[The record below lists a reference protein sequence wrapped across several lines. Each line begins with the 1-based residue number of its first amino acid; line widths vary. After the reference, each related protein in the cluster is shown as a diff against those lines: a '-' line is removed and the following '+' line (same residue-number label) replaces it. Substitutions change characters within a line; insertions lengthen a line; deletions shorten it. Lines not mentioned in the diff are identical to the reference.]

1 MSEVV
6 STKGSLVMI
15 GLNTDKPQVYFNG
28 SEITGVIGLN
38 VVNNKRTQT
47 VVSFGCITRSWCCCC
62 SKRGLIMHS
71 RFLFIIPEDWLTLEG
86 DQLDALD
93 VNVVINHIANGTYV
107 DLTDR
112 MRLFGYL
119 TEDQTVQEARVF
131 ESVIMAYRV

>member
-47 VVSFGCITRSWCCCC
+47 VVLKVSGSAP
-62 SKRGLIMHS
+62 LV
-71 RFLFIIPEDWLTLEG
+71 
-86 DQLDALD
+86 AL
-93 VNVVINHIANGTYV
+93 
-107 DLTDR
+107 
-112 MRLFGYL
+112 
-119 TEDQTVQEARVF
+119 QEAGVVVVQK
-131 ESVIMAYRV
+131 EV

>member
-1 MSEVV
+1 
-6 STKGSLVMI
+6 
-15 GLNTDKPQVYFNG
+15 
-28 SEITGVIGLN
+28 
-38 VVNNKRTQT
+38 
-47 VVSFGCITRSWCCCC
+47 
-62 SKRGLIMHS
+62 MHS